1 MAPGRRMGV
10 NIDIDALR
18 ARFRAGSTGPGDD
31 PARPIADADLE
42 TLLAAL
48 DEAHANVKRI
58 TEQEDDLRES
68 AELWIRLYNDALNRL
83 GGLRDAIAGAVTE
96 CEECARHA
104 HDSASAPERA
114 AAKCSLCLKALDA
127 LQSTAELVASKR

>member
-1 MAPGRRMGV
+1 MGV

-18 ARFRAGSTGPGDD
+18 ARFRAGSTRPGDN
-31 PARPIADADLE
+31 PARQIADADLE
-42 TLLAAL
+42 TLLTAL
-48 DEAHANVKRI
+48 DEAHANVKRV

-83 GGLRDAIAGAVTE
+83 ETLRDAIAGAVTE

-104 HDSASAPERA
+104 HDGASAPSER
-114 AAKCSLCLKALDA
+114 
-127 LQSTAELVASKR
+127 LQSAACV